1 MRSLAGG
8 GPATQAG
15 PAAARGRRGRVPV
28 VPRVP
33 FTPVALGVLLC
44 RLVRFLPCVRY
55 KILPAQCCA
64 DQSGTK
70 LSLCGQNVPN
80 RAISGVRGEF
90 CTGYAVRAGVRG
102 EFCTGGAW
110 LA

>member
-1 MRSLAGG
+1 MAL
-8 GPATQAG
+8 PTQAG

-28 VPRVP
+28 IPPAP

-44 RLVRFLPCVRY
+44 RLVRFLPRVRY